1 MSQPLSIVASSF
13 KHHILHGLLQPHPSS
28 VASSFQGCVLHQVSR
43 SQLVFTSSFE
53 LSATSIECHGLHQ
66 VSCPPPT
73 RRFSS
78 IKCLRL
84 HLRVASFVKSCNLVI
99 QVSQPLSIV
108 ASSFKHHV
116 LHGLLQ
122 PHPSSVASSFQGC
135 VLHQVSRSQSAF
147 TSSFEFSA
155 TSIECHSLQRV
166 SCRPPSFSLI
176 DCSLLHSRVASFLES
191 CNLVIQVSQPLL
203 IVASSFK
210 CHVLHGMLQPHGVLQ
225 PPLK

>member
-1 MSQPLSIVASSF
+1 MLHECRILSQWSRPQSCGNLHRLS
-13 KHHILHGLLQPHPSS
+13 LPSWPDR
-28 VASSFQGCVLHQVSR
+28 VL
-43 SQLVFTSSFE
+43 
-53 LSATSIECHGLHQ
+53 
-66 VSCPPPT
+66 CPPPS
-73 RRFSS
+73 FSS
-78 IKCLRL
+78 FIDRLRP
-84 HLRVASFVKSCNLVI
+84 HSRVASFFGGCSLV
-99 QVSQPLSIV
+99 VRASQPPSIV